1 MNGKGGTA
9 QEVFETVLLK
19 LTDPVSIKKISYNF
33 GEIGF
38 SLMTELCSG
47 PTLIFNLFDSSKFKF
62 LTFI

>member
-19 LTDPVSIKKISYNF
+19 LTEPVSIKKFSYNF

-38 SLMTELCSG
+38 SLLTEL
-47 PTLIFNLFDSSKFKF
+47 
-62 LTFI
+62 